1 MIFQYSKRIHY
12 FILIVVCLL
21 AAPGYAAETNGANAH
36 WRQLTSD
43 KAFGYKN
50 QLEIVKEIKEHKP
63 SAFEKW
69 IVKVFEAL
77 GNSNF
82 QAVIW
87 SIFGVLAIFIIYK
100 LLLAN
105 NSSLFARKKKKVTG
119 EVTAIEQEIEE
130 GDWEVLLQRA
140 VAANDLKQAMRYS
153 YRWLLQML
161 QDGQL
166 IRYRDDK
173 TNFDYYRELE
183 QTAFKQPFKQL
194 TRHYE
199 YVIYGNYTPT
209 AATYSQYIEVFNQ
222 VKKQLGK

>member
-1 MIFQYSKRIHY
+1 MYQYSRRILC
-12 FILIVVCLL
+12 FILIVAGFCS
-21 AAPGYAAETNGANAH
+21 AHIHAAETAGKTTH

-43 KAFGYKN
+43 KAFDYRNK
-50 QLEIVKEIKEHKP
+50 LETVKEVKEYKP
-63 SAFEKW
+63 GAFEKW
-69 IVKVFEAL
+69 LVKVLEVFAS
-77 GNSNF
+77 SNV
-82 QAVIW
+82 QIVIW
-87 SIFGVLAIFIIYK
+87 SVFGALAIFVIYK

-105 NSSLFARKKKKVTG
+105 NSALFARKKKSMTTG
-119 EVTAIEQEIEE
+119 MANLQEEIED
-130 GDWEVLLQRA
+130 GDWEALLQKA
-140 VAANDLKQAMRYS
+140 VAVNDLKQAIRYS

-194 TRHYE
+194 TRQYE